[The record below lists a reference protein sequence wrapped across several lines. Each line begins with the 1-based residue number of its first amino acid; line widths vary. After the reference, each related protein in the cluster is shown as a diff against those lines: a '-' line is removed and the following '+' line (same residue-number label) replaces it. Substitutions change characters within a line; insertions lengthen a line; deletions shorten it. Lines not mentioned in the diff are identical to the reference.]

1 MELFTFAILAL
12 LVLSAYTYSSIRII
26 NQGNRALVERLGRY
40 HRTLGPGLNFIVP
53 LIDKIVYQDTD
64 REQVLDVKPQQA
76 ITKDNVSLKADAVIY
91 WRIFDLEQSFYAID
105 DIREA
110 INTLVLTI
118 LRSEIANQ
126 NFEETLSS
134 RQEINQ
140 KLLKQLDEATENWG
154 VKVMR
159 VEVKTIEPTAE
170 VLESMQKQRAAEIQK
185 RASITEA
192 EATVESI
199 RRISEIV
206 KGNETGQDVLRYL
219 TAQKFIEANKELS
232 ASENA
237 KILFMDPKAMNEAME
252 ALFWPR
258 GPRSDR
264 PFPPPSPP
272 SPNGGSPPSP

>member
-1 MELFTFAILAL
+1 MELLTFAILAL
-12 LVLSAYTYSSIRII
+12 LLLSAYTYTSIKII

-64 REQVLDVKPQQA
+64 REQVLDVKPQRA
-76 ITKDNVSLKADAVIY
+76 ITKDNVSLTADAVVY

-105 DIREA
+105 DIRDA

-118 LRSEIANQ
+118 LRSEIANLE
-126 NFEETLSS
+126 FEETLSS

-140 KLLKQLDEATENWG
+140 QLLRQLDEATENWG

-159 VEVKTIEPTAE
+159 VEVKTIEPAPD
-170 VLESMQKQRAAEIQK
+170 VLESMQKQQAAEIQK

-192 EATVESI
+192 EATVASI
-199 RRISEIV
+199 RQISRAIQADPQAQE
-206 KGNETGQDVLRYL
+206 VLRYL
-219 TAQKFIEANKELS
+219 IAQKYIESNQKLGE
-232 ASENA
+232 SENA

-252 ALFWPR
+252 ALFWQR
-258 GPRSDR
+258 GMRSAETS
-264 PFPPPSPP
+264 PPPASQPP
-272 SPNGGSPPSP
+272 NGSPPSP